1 MLSYINPYNQLDGPH
16 RSLMIRSF
24 SKWLSNAFKNWRSK
38 LAIRSRAIRSRSK
51 LTPEIR
57 QTPKEIQWMM
67 TQLLPLM
74 GMLFLDRNLHVW
86 FCCYISRA
94 IEFIYSNY
102 LIKGSF
108 AMGVGENVLFQ
119 KRCSHYMFPH
129 SVISI
134 KPIFAIY
141 DQTKW
146 VIDIFLHCI
155 FEVFACT
162 SEKLYTVTAT
172 KALQSLHSLWG
183 PRTRCPQDATEKVMW
198 SKTKW
203 QEPRRRWYSEGISDG
218 RR

>member
-1 MLSYINPYNQLDGPH
+1 
-16 RSLMIRSF
+16 MIRSF

-94 IEFIYSNY
+94 RGYIYIYSNY
-102 LIKGSF
+102 LIKDSF

-134 KPIFAIY
+134 KP
-141 DQTKW
+141 
-146 VIDIFLHCI
+146 VL
-155 FEVFACT
+155 
-162 SEKLYTVTAT
+162 LYTTYFCIAFL
-172 KALQSLHSLWG
+172 KCLPALLKS
-183 PRTRCPQDATEKVMW
+183 
-198 SKTKW
+198 
-203 QEPRRRWYSEGISDG
+203 
-218 RR
+218 